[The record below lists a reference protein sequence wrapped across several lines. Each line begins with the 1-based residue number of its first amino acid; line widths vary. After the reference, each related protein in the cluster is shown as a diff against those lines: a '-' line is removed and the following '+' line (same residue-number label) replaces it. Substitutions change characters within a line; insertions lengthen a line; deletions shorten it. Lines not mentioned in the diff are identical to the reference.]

1 MIERLIALSLQQ
13 RWLVLLLALGAVAF
27 GAWNFQRLPID
38 AVPDITNVQV
48 QINTRAPG
56 YSPLETEQR
65 ITFPVETAMG
75 GLPKLDYTRSL
86 SRYGLSQVTIVF
98 KDGTDIYFARQ
109 LVGERIQQV
118 KDQLPAGVEVAMGPV
133 STGLGEIFMYTVEAK
148 TDDKANDKAD
158 DKTDD
163 KAGAKT
169 QGHDYSLTDLRTVQ
183 DWIIRPQLRN
193 VPGVIE
199 VNTIGGFE
207 RQFHVLPD
215 PGKLMAYRLGFRDVM
230 TALAANNANVGA
242 GYIERNGEQYL
253 VRSPGQVGNISE
265 IQDIV
270 IGSRGG
276 NPVRIRDVAAVTEG
290 RDLRTGAA
298 TRNGEETVLG
308 TAMLLIGENSR
319 SVARR
324 VAARLEEIAKSLPEG
339 VVTRTVYDRTDLV
352 EATIGTVKNNLLEGA
367 ALVVAV
373 LFLILGN
380 IRAAL
385 VTACVIPLSMAMT
398 ITGMVETK
406 VSANLMSLG
415 AIDFGIIVDG
425 AVIIVENCLRILAAA
440 QREKGGLL
448 TTPERLRAILRGS
461 SEVIK
466 PSLFGTLIIA
476 VVYLPVLTLTGVE
489 GKMFTP
495 MALTVLMALGAAVL
509 FSITFVPAAVAIF
522 VKGKVSEHENLFMR
536 MAKRAYLPLLNFAID
551 NRAAVAI
558 MAVLIVTASGI
569 AAARMGGEFIP
580 SLDEG
585 DVALASIRIPG
596 TSLTQ
601 SLDLQKALEKRI
613 KQIPEV
619 KEFFTRIGT
628 AEIATDPMSPAQTDG
643 YIMLKPRAEWPDPG
657 KSKSDVVEAIEH
669 AADEIPGSAY
679 ETSQPIQFR
688 VNELISGVRTDVGVK
703 IFGDDLDILQGAAKQ
718 VEAAIRGIRGASD
731 VKIEQVAGLPIL
743 TVRLDRQALAR
754 YGLSVADVQG
764 IVEIAVGGKSAGKL
778 FEGDRRFDIVVRLP
792 EHLRG
797 NLEAIRAIPIPLPPG
812 EESGTGSAV
821 RTALP
826 ASPLAQMRYVPL
838 LSVATVDA
846 TPGPNQI
853 SRENGKRRIVVTANV
868 RARDLGSFVA
878 VAEAAV
884 AEKVK
889 LPPGYWIGW
898 GGQFEQLVSATKRL
912 TIVVPVALLLV
923 FLLLFMGMGSAVDAA
938 LVFSGV
944 PLALTGGVAALLLRD
959 IPLSIS
965 AGVGFIALSGVAV
978 LNGLVIIAFIERLR
992 SEGRSVA
999 EAVREGALTRLRPVL
1014 MTALVA
1020 SLGFVPMALAT
1031 GAGAEVQRPLATV
1044 VIGGILSSTV
1054 LTLLVLPALYVLFRR
1069 DVANE
1074 TPTMA
1079 PDLATSAER

>member
-1 MIERLIALSLQQ
+1 MIERLIAVSLQQ
-13 RWLVLLLALGAVAF
+13 RWLVLLLAIGAVAF

-86 SRYGLSQVTIVF
+86 SRYGLSQVTVVF

-118 KDQLPAGVEVAMGPV
+118 KDQLPAGVEVAMGPI
-133 STGLGEIFMYTVEAK
+133 SSGLGEIFMYTVEAK
-148 TDDKANDKAD
+148 
-158 DKTDD
+158 
-163 KAGAKT
+163 AGAKAPG
-169 QGHDYSLTDLRTVQ
+169 GHDYSLTDLRTVQ

-215 PGKLMAYRLGFRDVM
+215 TGKLMAYRLGFRDVM

-276 NPVRIRDVAAVTEG
+276 NPVRIRDVATVTEG

-298 TRNGEETVLG
+298 TRDGEETVLG

-319 SVARR
+319 TVARR
-324 VAARLEEIAKSLPEG
+324 VAARLDEIAKSLPEG
-339 VVTRTVYDRTDLV
+339 VVTRTVYDRTHLV
-352 EATIGTVKNNLLEGA
+352 EATVRTVENNLLEGA

-385 VTACVIPLSMAMT
+385 VVACVIPLSMAMT

-425 AVIIVENCLRILAAA
+425 AVIIVENCLRMLAVA

-448 TTPERLRAILRGS
+448 TTPERLRTILRGS

-495 MALTVLMALGAAVL
+495 MALTVLMALGAAAL

-522 VKGKVSEHENLFMR
+522 VTGKVSEHENLFMR
-536 MAKRAYLPLLNFAID
+536 MAKRAYLPLLRFAID
-551 NRAAVAI
+551 NRGAVAV
-558 MAVLIVTASGI
+558 MAAIIVIASGV
-569 AAARMGGEFIP
+569 AASRMGGEFIP

-613 KQIPEV
+613 TQIPEV

-628 AEIATDPMSPAQTDG
+628 AEVATDPMSPAQTDG
-643 YIMLKPRAEWPDPG
+643 YVMLKPRAEWPDPSKP
-657 KSKSDVVEAIEH
+657 KSEVIDAIDK
-669 AADEIPGSAY
+669 AADDIPGSAY
-679 ETSQPIQFR
+679 EISQPVQFR
-688 VNELISGVRTDVGVK
+688 VNELISGVRSDVGIKV
-703 IFGDDLDILQGAAKQ
+703 FGDDLDILQGAAKQ

-731 VKIEQVAGLPIL
+731 VKIEQVSGLPIL

-754 YGLSVADVQG
+754 YGLSIGEVQG

-797 NLEAIRAIPIPLPPG
+797 NLDAIRAIPIPLPPG
-812 EESGTGSAV
+812 EDASAPI

-838 LSVATVDA
+838 SSVATVDA

-853 SRENGKRRIVVTANV
+853 SRENGKRRIVVTTNV
-868 RARDLGSFVA
+868 RARDLGSFVSE
-878 VAEAAV
+878 AEAAV

-923 FLLLFMGMGSAVDAA
+923 FLLLFMGMGSAADAA

-944 PLALTGGVAALLLRD
+944 PLALTGGVAALLLRG

-992 SEGRSVA
+992 SEGRPIA
-999 EAVREGALTRLRPVL
+999 DAVREGALTRLRPVL

-1044 VIGGILSSTV
+1044 VIGGIISSTV

-1069 DVANE
+1069 HVANE

-1079 PDLATSAER
+1079 ADLAASGER

>member
-1 MIERLIALSLQQ
+1 MIERLIAVSLQQ

-86 SRYGLSQVTIVF
+86 SRYGLSQVTVVF

-148 TDDKANDKAD
+148 
-158 DKTDD
+158 
-163 KAGAKT
+163 AGAKT
-169 QGHDYSLTDLRTVQ
+169 QGGHDYSLTDLRTVQ
-183 DWIIRPQLRN
+183 DWIIKPQLRN

-230 TALAANNANVGA
+230 TALAANNADVGA

-253 VRSPGQVGNISE
+253 VRSPGQVGNVGE
-265 IQDIV
+265 IRDIV

-276 NPVRIRDVAAVTEG
+276 NPVRIRDIATVTEG

-298 TRNGEETVLG
+298 TRDGGETVLG

-319 SVARR
+319 TVARR
-324 VAARLEEIAKSLPEG
+324 VAARLEDIAKSLPDG

-352 EATIGTVKNNLLEGA
+352 EATIRTVENNLLEGA

-380 IRAAL
+380 VRAAL
-385 VTACVIPLSMAMT
+385 VVACVIPLSMAMT
-398 ITGMVETK
+398 VTGMVETR

-425 AVIIVENCLRILAAA
+425 AVIIVENCLRVLAEA

-448 TTPERLRAILRGS
+448 TISERLRAIRRGS

-522 VKGKVSEHENLFMR
+522 VTGRVSEQENLFMR
-536 MAKRAYLPLLNFAID
+536 GAKRAYLPLLRLAID
-551 NRAAVAI
+551 HRLGVAI
-558 MAVLIVTASGI
+558 MAAAIVVASCV

-585 DVALASIRIPG
+585 DVALAAIRIPG
-596 TSLTQ
+596 ASLTQ
-601 SLDLQKALEKRI
+601 SLDLQMALEKRI
-613 KQIPEV
+613 QQLPEV
-619 KEFFTRIGT
+619 KEFFPRTGT
-628 AEIATDPMSPAQTDG
+628 AEVATDPMAPSMSDG
-643 YIMLKPRAEWPDPG
+643 YVMLKPRGEWPDP
-657 KSKSDVVEAIEH
+657 KKPKNELVEEIEK
-669 AADEIPGSAY
+669 AANDIPGSNY
-679 ETSQPIQFR
+679 EVSQPIQLR
-688 VNELISGVRTDVGVK
+688 INELISGVRSDVGVK
-703 IFGDDLDILQGAAKQ
+703 IFGDDLDVLQGAAKQ
-718 VEAAIRGIRGASD
+718 VQSVIQGIRGATD
-731 VKIEQVAGLPIL
+731 VKTEQVAGLPIL
-743 TVRLDRQALAR
+743 TVKLDRRAL
-754 YGLSVADVQG
+754 
-764 IVEIAVGGKSAGKL
+764 
-778 FEGDRRFDIVVRLP
+778 
-792 EHLRG
+792 
-797 NLEAIRAIPIPLPPG
+797 
-812 EESGTGSAV
+812 
-821 RTALP
+821 
-826 ASPLAQMRYVPL
+826 
-838 LSVATVDA
+838 
-846 TPGPNQI
+846 
-853 SRENGKRRIVVTANV
+853 
-868 RARDLGSFVA
+868 
-878 VAEAAV
+878 
-884 AEKVK
+884 
-889 LPPGYWIGW
+889 
-898 GGQFEQLVSATKRL
+898 
-912 TIVVPVALLLV
+912 
-923 FLLLFMGMGSAVDAA
+923 
-938 LVFSGV
+938 
-944 PLALTGGVAALLLRD
+944 
-959 IPLSIS
+959 
-965 AGVGFIALSGVAV
+965 
-978 LNGLVIIAFIERLR
+978 
-992 SEGRSVA
+992 
-999 EAVREGALTRLRPVL
+999 
-1014 MTALVA
+1014 
-1020 SLGFVPMALAT
+1020 
-1031 GAGAEVQRPLATV
+1031 
-1044 VIGGILSSTV
+1044 
-1054 LTLLVLPALYVLFRR
+1054 
-1069 DVANE
+1069 
-1074 TPTMA
+1074 
-1079 PDLATSAER
+1079 